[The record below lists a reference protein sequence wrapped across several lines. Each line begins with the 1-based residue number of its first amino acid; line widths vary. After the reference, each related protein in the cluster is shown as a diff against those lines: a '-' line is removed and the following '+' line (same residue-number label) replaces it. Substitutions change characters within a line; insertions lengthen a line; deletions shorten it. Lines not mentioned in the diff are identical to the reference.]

1 MSFDF
6 NAAFLMSVV
15 DQVAASPV
23 ETIVLEIQGDVE
35 VRWLDVTLD
44 KDENQIQESQP
55 TRETFVEVTTD
66 AGFELHEYQW
76 TVQDC
81 EVFAENLLLNG
92 LADLKKVT
100 HSADFFSAA
109 HWFFGEQEPGL
120 TPELCANASGL
131 NLDRL
136 LDGIKATLP
145 VKSHRYIE
153 RMENYYY
160 KKMMADNKA
169 MH

>member
-1 MSFDF
+1 MSLDF

-23 ETIVLEIQGDVE
+23 ETIALEAQDDVE
-35 VRWLDVTLD
+35 VRWLDVTID
-44 KDENQIQESQP
+44 KDENPIQELKP
-55 TRETFVEVTTD
+55 NCEAFVEIATD
-66 AGFELHEYQW
+66 AGFELHDYEW

-92 LADLKKVT
+92 IADLKKVT
-100 HSADFFSAA
+100 HSVEFLSAA

-120 TPELCANASGL
+120 TSEMCANAAGL

-145 VKSHRYIE
+145 VKSYRYIE

-160 KKMMADNKA
+160 KKMMAGNKA
-169 MH
+169 IH